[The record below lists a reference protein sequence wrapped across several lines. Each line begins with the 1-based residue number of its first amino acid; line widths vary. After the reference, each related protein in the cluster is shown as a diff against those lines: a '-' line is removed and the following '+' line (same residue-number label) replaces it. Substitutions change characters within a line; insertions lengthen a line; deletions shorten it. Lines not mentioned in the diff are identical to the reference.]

1 MRGSQLRSKPIFH
14 VPWRTGTGDVR
25 LERAREIS
33 RSRFAARS
41 KIGYESLENEYM
53 PYIAPL
59 YRLEEEYKLA

>member
-25 LERAREIS
+25 SERAREIS

-41 KIGYESLENEYM
+41 KIGYESLVDEYIRYM
-53 PYIAPL
+53 SPL
-59 YRLEEEYKLA
+59 YLIEEEYK